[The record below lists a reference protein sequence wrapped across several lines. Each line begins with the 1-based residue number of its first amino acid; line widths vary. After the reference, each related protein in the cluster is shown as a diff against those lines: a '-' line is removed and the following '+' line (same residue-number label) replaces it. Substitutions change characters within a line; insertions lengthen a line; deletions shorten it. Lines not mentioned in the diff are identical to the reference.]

1 MNAWDIQNQDVYQY
15 PKHSELLTPQS
26 AFLPGGVLLAQNGP
40 SRSAVATRG
49 KTHVAGEDVPILNV
63 VLGTLEDGI
72 CKLLATR
79 PFTTLSPAIPAFL
92 HIPIFAGWNLVIH
105 LRPISTAV
113 PSLLTPRASC
123 VEAGLA
129 GDRVVVHVEVAVVD
143 HVVTFIVIRWAV
155 DRPEAGI
162 GANPTGLPETVRGKR
177 AATRFQRSLSLLD
190 GVS

>member
-1 MNAWDIQNQDVYQY
+1 M
-15 PKHSELLTPQS
+15 
-26 AFLPGGVLLAQNGP
+26 
-40 SRSAVATRG
+40 
-49 KTHVAGEDVPILNV
+49 
-63 VLGTLEDGI
+63 
-72 CKLLATR
+72 
-79 PFTTLSPAIPAFL
+79 
-92 HIPIFAGWNLVIH
+92 IH

-190 GVS
+190 GVSWAKFLKISLKSIWGQSVST